1 MDFVINSLKWIIL
14 ALSIILALKFIG
26 GCALLYGISHRKSS
40 FIKCWLI
47 IEAVEIFLLVLFDSF
62 QLFILGSTNE
72 SIATMSLVL
81 SSFLL
86 FFTIKFYFWILIF
99 DVKKYLDTEWEEEK
113 TSNRFIAYDLHHSD
127 IQIEKAKGKY
137 MRF

>member
-14 ALSIILALKFIG
+14 ALSIILALKFIAS
-26 GCALLYGISHRKSS
+26 CALLYGISHRKSS

-47 IEAVEIFLLVLFDSF
+47 IEAVEIFLLVLFGSF
-62 QLFILGSTNE
+62 QLFILGSANE
-72 SIATMSLVL
+72 SIAIMSSVL

-86 FFTIKFYFWILIF
+86 FFTIKFHFWILIY
-99 DVKKYLDTEWEEEK
+99 DVGTEWEEGK
-113 TSNRFIAYDLHHSD
+113 TSNRFIAYHLHHSD
-127 IQIEKAKGKY
+127 IQIEKAGGKY